1 MFISTL
7 NQTQMP
13 AAGEAAAD
21 GGAAVRKAP
30 RASNDAPLSFS
41 TRKDAADAK
50 LEMHRFESSRQLQQ
64 TTDQGATRVNEA
76 ETEHDRD
83 AR

>member
-1 MFISTL
+1 M
-7 NQTQMP
+7 
-13 AAGEAAAD
+13 
-21 GGAAVRKAP
+21 RKAP